1 MSAPEQMKVR
11 LAELP
16 AARSI
21 TLDNAFVREAIAPL
35 PIRAALERPA
45 DDDSAGEAFAQ
56 VDVYGEGDGGH
67 SAFVRGPLRGWLE
80 VACSRCVG
88 TVRVAVEET
97 IEVTYLPKDEVPDE
111 DGDDDLEVGA
121 DDLDVYPYDGDELD
135 LEPLLR
141 EQIVMAVPYAPL
153 CREDCL
159 GLCQMCGADKN
170 VDPCQCDPEPI
181 DPRLASLKD
190 LKL

>member
-16 AARSI
+16 VSR
-21 TLDNAFVREAIAPL
+21 TVTMTNEFVREVLVPL

-45 DDDSAGEAFAQ
+45 DDPSAGEAVA
-56 VDVYGEGDGGH
+56 VLEIIGEGDGGH
-67 SAFVRGPLRGWLE
+67 GVFVRGPLRGWVE

-88 TVRVAVEET
+88 IVRVALDESLL
-97 IEVTYLPKDEVPDE
+97 VTYLPKDDVPVDDE
-111 DGDDDLEVGA
+111 EDDIEVGA
-121 DDLDVYPYDGDELD
+121 DDLDVYPYEGEELD

-170 VDPCQCDPEPI
+170 KTPCQCDPEPI